1 MAYAASVTVTRRG
14 GEILVTISETEAA
27 STSEASIDLGVQKFR
42 VHRQICH
49 LTSGTGTTVD
59 PILGNA
65 TNPSGI
71 SVILEND
78 TAAATA
84 DNSVTGGVTG
94 YVSNGTLY
102 HRSQVDAGTD
112 NSVSTEYHIVVGW

>member
-27 STSEASIDLGVQKFR
+27 STSEASIDLGGQKFR
-42 VHRQICH
+42 VFRQICQ

>member
-42 VHRQICH
+42 VHRQICQ

-65 TNPSGI
+65 TGPSGI

>member
-42 VHRQICH
+42 VFRQICQ

-71 SVILEND
+71 NVILEND

-112 NSVSTEYHIVVGW
+112 NDVSTQYHIVVGW

>member
-42 VHRQICH
+42 VHRQICQ

-102 HRSQVDAGTD
+102 HRSQVDAGSD
-112 NSVSTEYHIVVGW
+112 NSISTQYHLVVGW

>member
-42 VHRQICH
+42 VHRQICQ

-112 NSVSTEYHIVVGW
+112 NSISTQYHLVVGW